1 MIIQTLRFFC
11 NVHHFLRTLFWF
23 RNLKSQQCLDSR
35 WSIKQLVRTQLCK
48 FLQCVDLKT
57 MGGAPPPP
65 CSPPPLAPFP
75 LYSSSSSSSSCSW
88 MVSSPGPA
96 AQQPRQLSF
105 TASSGRPP
113 VLQTTH
119 HPIIRVVSF
128 YVLLNLGPLYIFIK
142 VLSGLQ

>member
-1 MIIQTLRFFC
+1 MRGPWTWKFDNSIVAYILFATFIIFKEHRFGFKIL
-11 NVHHFLRTLFWF
+11 NR
-23 RNLKSQQCLDSR
+23 
-35 WSIKQLVRTQLCK
+35 SISLIVVCPLGRTQLCK

-128 YVLLNLGPLYIFIK
+128 YASFSISD
-142 VLSGLQ
+142 LSTSL